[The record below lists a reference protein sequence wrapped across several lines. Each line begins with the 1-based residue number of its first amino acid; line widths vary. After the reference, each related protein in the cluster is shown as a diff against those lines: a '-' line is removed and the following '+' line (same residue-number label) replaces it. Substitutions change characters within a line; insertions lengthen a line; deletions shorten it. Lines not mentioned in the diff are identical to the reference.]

1 MINVNREMG
10 ESVPT
15 EGGVDHKLEEDEI
28 EELHESS
35 CERRKHDQLTE
46 LEGKRWRLEAPR
58 GWLLR
63 TILEVATKVDDEDP
77 LDGHIF
83 WQLLMQAGYT
93 RW

>member
-1 MINVNREMG
+1 MAAG
-10 ESVPT
+10 ST
-15 EGGVDHKLEEDEI
+15 EGVVTHAVD
-28 EELHESS
+28 
-35 CERRKHDQLTE
+35 LT
-46 LEGKRWRLEAPR
+46 
-58 GWLLR
+58 